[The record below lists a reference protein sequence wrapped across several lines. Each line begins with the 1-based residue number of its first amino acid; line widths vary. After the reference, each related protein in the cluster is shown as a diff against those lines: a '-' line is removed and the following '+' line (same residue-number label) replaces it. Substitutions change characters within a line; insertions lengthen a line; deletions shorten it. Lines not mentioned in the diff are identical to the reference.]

1 MVIKGV
7 KEEDSYIGAFPTEDR
22 LIFLIFLILLAVS
35 PFLPWPATQITPAT
49 EASFDAIEAV
59 PDNGAILWT
68 TDFTM
73 ATWYENGP
81 PEIALYKH
89 MFQRAR
95 DDGVKIVITN
105 TESAEGFI
113 ASSKILAEEVN
124 PDDYDLEY
132 GEDYVRLGWIP
143 GYETALAGL
152 LSDLNGITGGKDF
165 EGTSLS
171 SLPMMADLTGAGSFQ
186 LVGYSTSTNPDTFT
200 RQWGVGVG
208 QNNVPVTLKDGS
220 ESDGALLIGNIGTAS
235 VAWLMP
241 YIDAGVQTSYVSGV
255 RGGAE
260 YEGLIGEEGLG
271 VEQMAGLSI
280 GHFYGVVLIIVTNA
294 MYLYSRRT

>member
-1 MVIKGV
+1 MGIKGV

-22 LIFLIFLILLAVS
+22 LIFLIFLILLAVA
-35 PFLPWPATQITPAT
+35 PLLPWPQTPVTPAT
-49 EASFDAIEAV
+49 EMSYAAIDNV
-59 PDNGAILWT
+59 PANGAILWT

-89 MFQRAR
+89 MFERAQ
-95 DDGVKIVITN
+95 DDGVKILITN

-124 PDDYDLEY
+124 PDDYGLVY

-152 LSDLNGITGGKDF
+152 LADLNGITGGKDF
-165 EGTSLS
+165 EGTPLS
-171 SLPMMADLTGAGSFQ
+171 SLPMMDSITGAGSFQ
-186 LVGYSTSTNPDTFT
+186 LLGYSTSTNPDTFT

-208 QNNVPVTLKDGS
+208 QNNVAVTLKDGS
-220 ESDGALLIGNIGTAS
+220 ELPGALLIGNVGTAS
-235 VAWLMP
+235 VPWLMP
-241 YIDAGVQTSYVSGV
+241 YIEAGVQTSYISGV

-260 YEGLIGEEGLG
+260 YEGLMGEEGLG
-271 VEQMAGLSI
+271 VQQMAGLSI

-294 MYLYSRRT
+294 MYLNSRRI